1 MSGYFVEILHPK
13 ALKLLKDLEELN
25 LISVKETG
33 SESLQKTLDQLR
45 SHAAPTPEEISQE
58 VEEER
63 LKRYDPK

>member
-33 SESLQKTLDQLR
+33 SESLQKTLDKLR
-45 SHAAPTPEEISQE
+45 SHTALTPEEISHE